1 MRSCCSVVSFLM
13 MQLQNFIKRN
23 MYALLRFDAF
33 YDTFCVSAFVC
44 YSNLQKFYS
53 TCEVRINVT
62 SLCLH
67 NNDKGLVI
75 CLYVFQFYE

>member
-1 MRSCCSVVSFLM
+1 MS
-13 MQLQNFIKRN
+13 
-23 MYALLRFDAF
+23 AF

-75 CLYVFQFYE
+75 CLYVFSFMSKELIHPTLFTPQL

>member
-1 MRSCCSVVSFLM
+1 MS
-13 MQLQNFIKRN
+13 
-23 MYALLRFDAF
+23 AF

-44 YSNLQKFYS
+44 YTNVHNFYS